1 MARMSRRAFLSRTAA
16 TALAVSGGVL
26 LSACGQRDAGG
37 AAPGAGGPSWPA
49 PTTR

>member
-16 TALAVSGGVL
+16 TALAVSGGVV
-26 LSACGQRDAGG
+26 LSACGKRDAGG
-37 AAPGAGGPSWPA
+37 TAPGTGLQLAS